1 MRWRRALVAGVLAA
15 LLAVLAAEA
24 AFWLA
29 ASMPAAPL
37 PGARCAVLVLGYPA
51 QRDGSPGPVLRA
63 RVATGVTA
71 QRRFACEKL
80 VLSGG
85 AAHNAFV
92 EADVMARVA
101 EELGAPREQIVLER
115 AATSTWENVA
125 FSLPLLDGADAVLVA
140 SDALH
145 ARRGVRYLC
154 RLRPPLCPHVFPAS
168 IHVPFQLFW
177 WKPPAALYELRK
189 WLWDRAA

>member
-1 MRWRRALVAGVLAA
+1 MRWKRAGIAAAGVS
-15 LLAVLAAEA
+15 LLAILAAEL
-24 AFWLA
+24 AFRLA
-29 ASMPAAPL
+29 ASMPSAPL
-37 PGARCAVLVLGYPA
+37 PGASCAVLVLGYPA

-63 RVATGVTA
+63 RVTTGVAA
-71 QRRFACEKL
+71 QRRLGCEKL

-92 EADVMARVA
+92 EADVMAHVA

-125 FSLPLLDGADAVLVA
+125 FSLPLLEGADTVLVA

-154 RLRPPLCPHVFPAS
+154 RLRPAQCPHVFPAS
-168 IHVPFQLFW
+168 TYVPFQLFW

-189 WLWDRAA
+189 WLWDRAT